1 MSVFARLKSGLARS
15 HKAMTQ
21 GIGDALKKHK
31 LASDLLA
38 ELEDLLIMS
47 DIGVETSADIIASL
61 KARKFDQP
69 IDIEEI
75 KQFLSAEIAA
85 RLTPFQVPLDNR
97 LDKMGAKPFV
107 ILMTGV
113 NGTGKTTTV
122 GKLAHFYKQQGKSVL
137 LVACDTFRAAAVE
150 QIAIWGQRAK
160 VPVLTTKAGGDAAG
174 LAFDAYQQ
182 AQAKNIDIVL
192 IDTAGRLHS
201 NKNLMAELE
210 KIIRVLQKI
219 DKSAPHAS
227 LLVLDATTGQNAIT
241 QADMFCQSAAVNGL
255 IMSKLDSTARGGI
268 LLAVTAKL
276 GLPIHFI
283 GTGETAEDLQ
293 IFDAHTFAKALMGLY
308 ET

>member
-47 DIGVETSADIIASL
+47 DVGVETSADIIASL
-61 KARKFDQP
+61 KARKFEQP
-69 IDIEEI
+69 IDIEAI

-85 RLTPFQVPLDNR
+85 RLTPFQVPLDSGR
-97 LDKMGAKPFV
+97 AKPFV

-283 GTGETAEDLQ
+283 GTGEAAEDLQ

>member
-47 DIGVETSADIIASL
+47 DVGVETSADIIASL
-61 KARKFDQP
+61 KARKFEQP
-69 IDIEEI
+69 IDIEAI
-75 KQFLSAEIAA
+75 KQFLSTEIAA
-85 RLTPFQVPLDNR
+85 RLTPFQVPLDSGR
-97 LDKMGAKPFV
+97 TKPFV

-241 QADMFCQSAAVNGL
+241 QADIFCQSAAVNGL

-283 GTGETAEDLQ
+283 GTGEAAEDLQ

>member
-1 MSVFARLKSGLARS
+1 MSVFARLKSGLARTN
-15 HKAMTQ
+15 KAMTQ

-31 LASDLLA
+31 LADDLLA
-38 ELEDLLIMS
+38 ELEDLLIAS
-47 DIGVETSADIIASL
+47 DVGIETSADIIAKL
-61 KARKFDQP
+61 KARKFTQP
-69 IDIEEI
+69 IEIEEI
-75 KQFLSAEIAA
+75 KEFLSAEIAA
-85 RLTPFQVPLDNR
+85 RLAPFQVPLD
-97 LDKMGAKPFV
+97 DTQAKPFV

-113 NGTGKTTTV
+113 NGTGKTTSI

-150 QIAIWGQRAK
+150 QIEIWGQRAG

-182 AQAKNIDIVL
+182 AKAKNIDIVL

-201 NKNLMAELE
+201 NKNLMGELE

-219 DKSAPHAS
+219 DESAPHAS
-227 LLVLDATTGQNAIT
+227 LLVLDATTGQNALT
-241 QADMFCQSAAVNGL
+241 QADMFCQAADVNGL

-276 GLPIHFI
+276 GLPIYFI
-283 GTGETAEDLQ
+283 GTGEAIEDLQ
-293 IFDAHTFAKALMGLY
+293 SFDAPAFAKALMGL
-308 ET
+308 

>member
-15 HKAMTQ
+15 HKTMTQ

-31 LASDLLA
+31 LADDILA
-38 ELEDLLIMS
+38 ELEDLLIAS
-47 DIGVETSADIIASL
+47 DVGIETSADIIAKL
-61 KARKFDQP
+61 KARKFTPQ
-69 IDIEEI
+69 IEIEEI
-75 KQFLSAEIAA
+75 KEFLSAEIAA
-85 RLTPFQVPLDNR
+85 RLTPFQVPLDDTR
-97 LDKMGAKPFV
+97 AKPFV
-107 ILMTGV
+107 ILMSGV
-113 NGTGKTTTV
+113 NGTGKTTTI

-150 QIAIWGQRAK
+150 QIEVWGKRAG

-219 DKSAPHAS
+219 DAGAPHAS
-227 LLVLDATTGQNAIT
+227 LLVLDATTGQNALT
-241 QADMFCQSAAVNGL
+241 QADIFCRSAAINGL

-293 IFDAHTFAKALMGLY
+293 SFDAPAFAKALMGL
-308 ET
+308 